1 MALQRQNSVID
12 KQQETDVHQ
21 DHKENAKGFTL
32 RRAGIPNVEHKEY
45 IAQVSKYAADN
56 SYKAITL
63 KDQKDSVDQSCNKNP
78 AEKFSIKKILFH
90 KLTSLLLDS

>member
-1 MALQRQNSVID
+1 MALQRQNFVID
-12 KQQETDVHQ
+12 KQQECDVHP
-21 DHKENAKGFTL
+21 DHKNDTKELTP

-63 KDQKDSVDQSCNKNP
+63 KDQKDSVDQSCDKKP
-78 AEKFSIKKILFH
+78 AEKFSIKKF
-90 KLTSLLLDS
+90 